1 MSKRLLEGARSS
13 SAEVLSFLTATTA
26 AIAFMFAWR
35 RPRPRRRLYRALHLC
50 AATSSRSAVGTAV
63 VPCVVR
69 ALRHGRVG
77 QRLKASAESV
87 QQQLSNVKGDLQV
100 VVFIFMGM
108 GVPRTTEWRWWDG
121 RRMLRAT

>member
-1 MSKRLLEGARSS
+1 M
-13 SAEVLSFLTATTA
+13 
-26 AIAFMFAWR
+26 
-35 RPRPRRRLYRALHLC
+35 
-50 AATSSRSAVGTAV
+50 GTAV

-69 ALRHGRVG
+69 ALRLRRVG
-77 QRLKASAESV
+77 QRFRASAESV

-100 VVFIFMGM
+100 GVFILMGM